1 MAAAHFGIEQ
11 REWSDCRRR
20 MNMLSWRRARG
31 ALRVLRGVGPRQDD
45 SCKAWTGGGRGGC
58 GRAWTRGRAL
68 AGLPEPA
75 KLHGELRV
83 IANDRDMRNEFVRL
97 GLVPVESLPP
107 DELKRFVGSEIARWA
122 NVVREAGLAGSE

>member
-11 REWSDCRRR
+11 RERSHCGRR
-20 MNMLSWRRARG
+20 MNMLSMRRARS
-31 ALRVLRGVGPRQDD
+31 ALRVLRGVGPRQEVKDFD
-45 SCKAWTGGGRGGC
+45 AASWFMLVAPGKT
-58 GRAWTRGRAL
+58 
-68 AGLPEPA
+68 PKDIIA

-83 IANDRDMRNEFVRL
+83 IGNDRDMRNEFVRL

-107 DELKRFVGSEIARWA
+107 DELKRFVASEIARWA